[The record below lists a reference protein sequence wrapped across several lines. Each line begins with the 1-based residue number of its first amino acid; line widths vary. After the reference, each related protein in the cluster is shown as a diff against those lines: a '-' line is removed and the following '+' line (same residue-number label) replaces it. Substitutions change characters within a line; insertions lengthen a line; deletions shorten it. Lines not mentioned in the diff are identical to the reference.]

1 MTKSAV
7 ILEYAPGSN
16 PPWISSKQLVQKIKS
31 TRATTMIQKREKPAQ
46 DLCKENHKENN
57 EEMKKNTK
65 S

>member
-7 ILEYAPGSN
+7 ILEHAPGSF
-16 PPWISSKQLVQKIKS
+16 PTWISSKKPVQKKKIPGLLLWHK
-31 TRATTMIQKREKPAQ
+31 KKPAQ
-46 DLCKENHKENN
+46 GLCKENHKENN